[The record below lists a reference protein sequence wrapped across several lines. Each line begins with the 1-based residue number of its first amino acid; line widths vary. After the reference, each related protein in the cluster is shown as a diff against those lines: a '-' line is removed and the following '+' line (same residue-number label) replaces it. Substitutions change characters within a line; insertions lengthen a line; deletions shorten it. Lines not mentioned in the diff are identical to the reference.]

1 MEERYSLR
9 ITRYR
14 GEDSYEQIVDFLARL
29 FPERGRE
36 ELASGLALTPV
47 LVTHEATLDAVEAL
61 RDALTDLGATVRVA
75 PVDSGEPSFESIEI
89 GQDFLDRGR
98 QRRRSETSVDT
109 ASGDDVRPPW
119 EQD

>member
-1 MEERYSLR
+1 MAERYSLR

-14 GEDSYEQIVDFLARL
+14 GDDSYDRIVDFLGEL
-29 FPERGRE
+29 YPERSRE
-36 ELASGLALTPV
+36 ELAAGLALTPV
-47 LVTHEATLDAVEAL
+47 LVTHESTLDAVEAL

-75 PVDSGEPSFESIEI
+75 PVDSGEPSFESIEV

-98 QRRRSETSVDT
+98 RRRRTDPALS
-109 ASGDDVRPPW
+109 SGDHDVKPPW

>member
-14 GEDSYEQIVDFLARL
+14 DEEARDKIVDFLAQL
-29 FPERGRE
+29 FPERARD
-36 ELASGLALTPV
+36 ELAAGLSLTPV
-47 LVTHEATLDAVEAL
+47 LVSHEATLHAVEAL

-75 PVDSGEPSFESIEI
+75 PVDSGEPSFESIEV

-98 QRRRSETSVDT
+98 RRRQSETSI
-109 ASGDDVRPPW
+109 SEISQDVKPPW
-119 EQD
+119 EVE